1 MNIDNTIE
9 KCEESGAMFTVD
21 HAGSEL
27 EISNASCLEKTQ
39 VDWLTKHKDEVIN
52 LLWKKQELLVEI
64 KKVFHDL
71 DLPWHD
77 EDFKSLSIPELETE
91 LTKALPLLQDLDLL
105 QEIEEVRQARQI
117 QLEDDSNELWVHPNG
132 MIYTDGSMFR
142 NVDDPDFGAV
152 KERTLLPPNPYR
164 LTETIDTPLEELEE
178 LVPAEFK
185 TRLEGFEVSPDTMR
199 NCLRLYLDG
208 QEAMAVKYLSN
219 RAEGSESM
227 RSL

>member
-1 MNIDNTIE
+1 MAKKVE
-9 KCEESGAMFTVD
+9 QG
-21 HAGSEL
+21 
-27 EISNASCLEKTQ
+27 EKTMKSLAAIVGTERIRLVKEAVSLFDQ
-39 VDWLTKHKDEVIN
+39 LDLDIPKSEIEAFTKEELKEQIERAT
-52 LLWKKQELLVEI
+52 LLLEDTELLKQV
-64 KKVFHDL
+64 
-71 DLPWHD
+71 
-77 EDFKSLSIPELETE
+77 
-91 LTKALPLLQDLDLL
+91 
-105 QEIEEVRQARQI
+105 EEVRQARQI

-152 KERTLLPPNPYR
+152 EERTLLPPNPYR
-164 LTETIDTPLEELEE
+164 LTETIDTPLDELEE

-185 TRLEGFEVSPDTMR
+185 TRRKGFEVSPDTMR

-219 RAEGSESM
+219 RAEGSERM

>member
-117 QLEDDSNELWVHPNG
+117 RLEDDSNELWVHPNG

-164 LTETIDTPLEELEE
+164 LTETIDTPLDELEE

>member
-1 MNIDNTIE
+1 MDN
-9 KCEESGAMFTVD
+9 S
-21 HAGSEL
+21 GSEL

-39 VDWLTKHKDEVIN
+39 VNWLTKHKDKVIN
-52 LLWKKQELLVEI
+52 FLWKKQELLLET

-117 QLEDDSNELWVHPNG
+117 RLEDDSNELWVHPNG

-164 LTETIDTPLEELEE
+164 LTETIDTPLDELEE

-219 RAEGSESM
+219 RAEGSES
-227 RSL
+227 

>member
-1 MNIDNTIE
+1 MDIKFGLE
-9 KCEESGAMFTVD
+9 KCEESGAIFTVD
-21 HAGSEL
+21 NSGSEL

-39 VDWLTKHKDEVIN
+39 VDWLTKHSEKVIN
-52 LLWKKQELLVEI
+52 FLWKKQVLLVEI

-71 DLPWHD
+71 DLPWTD
-77 EDFKSLSIPELETE
+77 EDFKSLSTPELECE
-91 LTKALPLLQDLDLL
+91 LEKALPLLKDEDLL
-105 QEIEEVRQARQI
+105 DEVKEARQARQI
-117 QLEDDSNELWVHPNG
+117 GPDDDSKLWVHPNG

-142 NVDDPDFGAV
+142 NGDDPDYGAV
-152 KERTLLPPNPYR
+152 EERTLLPPNPYR
-164 LTETIDTPLEELEE
+164 LTETIDAPLDELEE

-219 RAEGSESM
+219 RAEGSGSEIIV
-227 RSL
+227 